1 MVILLH
7 VSAPIGHLQGGCLH
21 RNTFTTNVKYVHTMY
36 CEVKIQCLSVKNI
49 VKDVQNVIII
59 TFYTSL
65 AMLIIGILRFL
76 IRLRLA
82 EDKRPFILR
91 QLLHCDVC

>member
-7 VSAPIGHLQGGCLH
+7 VSAPIGHLQGGCLQ
-21 RNTFTTNVKYVHTMY
+21 RNTFTTNVNTMY